1 MKPFIEIA
9 GVSGTVYRFQW
20 VSGPSRLPATA
31 GNFIFFR
38 SAPDGDEIVC
48 CGTARSLVLAATAWE
63 RARDQY
69 GAASIYV
76 RLNVS
81 RAIRSAEHQDIAARQ
96 APMVTITEL
105 D

>member
-9 GVSGTVYRFQW
+9 GASGSVYRFQW
-20 VSGPSRLPATA
+20 VSGPSKLPATA

-48 CGTARSLVLAATAWE
+48 CGTARSLVLAASAWE
-63 RARDQY
+63 QARHQH
-69 GAASIYV
+69 GATSIYV

-81 RAIRSAEHQDIAARQ
+81 RVIRSTEHNDIAAKQ
-96 APMVTITEL
+96 APMVTITEPG
-105 D
+105 